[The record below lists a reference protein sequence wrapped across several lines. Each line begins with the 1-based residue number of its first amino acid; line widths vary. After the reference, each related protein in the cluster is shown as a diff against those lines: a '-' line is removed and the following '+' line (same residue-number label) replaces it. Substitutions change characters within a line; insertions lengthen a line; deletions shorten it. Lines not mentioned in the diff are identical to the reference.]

1 MHNAI
6 QLDHPGS
13 LASRPLS
20 WRRVETPDPGLGQLR
35 IKVAACGVCRSNLHM
50 IEGDWAA
57 AGLPAISPIV
67 PGHEVT
73 GTVDAIGGD
82 VEGFSLGDRVGVQPL
97 WNTCEVCEYCLSGRE
112 QLCLQRVI
120 TGEMVDGGYA
130 EYMIS
135 TATHT
140 YPVPPELDLVDAA
153 PLFCPGITAYGAIS
167 RLDLA
172 PGHRVAVFGL
182 GGVGHM
188 AVQFARAAGAE
199 VTAVARSAHH
209 LEVARELGAEHL
221 VDASAVD
228 PAEALAASM
237 DAALVFAPSDTVARQ
252 ALASVKRGGTVVT
265 GVNASFGT
273 ITFAEGK
280 TITESI
286 LGSRAQMTEVLSLA
300 AAGTVRTVIDAF
312 PLQDAQDV
320 LGLLADG
327 RLRSRAVLRA
337 GEGAADG
344 R

>member
-6 QLDHPGS
+6 QLDHPAT
-13 LASRPLS
+13 LASRPLA
-20 WRRVETPDPGLGQLR
+20 WRRVPTPDPGPGQLR
-35 IKVAACGVCRSNLHM
+35 IKVVACGVCRSNLHM

-57 AGLPAISPIV
+57 GGLPAISPIV

-73 GTVDAIGGD
+73 GTVDAVGAG
-82 VEGFSLGDRVGVQPL
+82 VEGFAIGDPVGVQPL
-97 WNTCEVCEYCLSGRE
+97 WSTCEVCEYCRSGRE

-135 TATHT
+135 MAAHT
-140 YPVPPELDLVDAA
+140 YPVSPELDLVAAA

-167 RLDLA
+167 KLNLSAGD
-172 PGHRVAVFGL
+172 RVAVFGL

-188 AVQFARAAGAE
+188 AVQFAIAAGAE
-199 VTAVARSAHH
+199 VTAVARSAGH
-209 LEVARELGAEHL
+209 LQVAHELGAAHL

-228 PAEALAASM
+228 PAEVLAGSM
-237 DAALVFAPSDTVARQ
+237 DAAVVFAPSDTVAQQ

-265 GVNASFGT
+265 GVIASFGT
-273 ITFAEGK
+273 ITFADGK
-280 TITESI
+280 TIIESI
-286 LGSRAQMTEVLSLA
+286 LGSRAQMREVLALA
-300 AAGTVRTVIDAF
+300 AAGTVRTVIDTF
-312 PLQDAQDV
+312 PLRDAQDV

-337 GEGAADG
+337 GADAADG